1 MVANLATQIIPPAV
15 AETIIEED
23 RADSTATAGIQAEGH
38 TRVDQAMEIAHP
50 EIAEAVEC
58 TVVTL
63 CGMEIPEMVEIA
75 HIVAD
80 DPRVDQDLTVETEEA
95 QNARTVV
102 ATEVATVVVV
112 DLTVVP
118 LRGMGI
124 PEVMV
129 GRVGHI
135 AEAEEEGVDTEVG
148 DRTLDLQDMT
158 NIYLR
163 LFRQKR
169 SLMYLR

>member
-1 MVANLATQIIPPAV
+1 MVANLATQIIPLAV

-23 RADSTATAGIQAEGH
+23 RADSTATAETQAEGH

-58 TVVTL
+58 TVVPL
-63 CGMEIPEMVEIA
+63 RGMEIPEMVEIA

-80 DPRVDQDLTVETEEA
+80 DPRVDQDPTVETEEA

-102 ATEVATVVVV
+102 ATEVATVEVA
-112 DLTVVP
+112 DLTVQAV
-118 LRGMGI
+118 GDM
-124 PEVMV
+124 EVV
-129 GRVGHI
+129 DHL
-135 AEAEEEGVDTEVG
+135 AAEEEGVDTEVD